1 MGLHDRMT
9 EIWDKMKEGLLIFA
23 VLLGFGFWINQGVE
37 LKGLYMDDLYLWS
50 CYGEQ
55 TFREFVFPMG
65 STRFRFIFYLA
76 AWLEIYLLKGNVE
89 LMVPFNIVLNALIAF
104 SIYKI
109 SERMSGRRK
118 IVSFLVAIAY
128 LTSRFS
134 YYQIG
139 QFYGLMESLGLWAA
153 IGMLYYTWRYA
164 TERNSMAMVGANVL
178 YFFASFIH
186 ERYMVLVPVL
196 ILGVLVGPWKRMGG
210 LAGFAKKT
218 GRNCPGEDVDEA
230 MNSGD
235 AETEDGKKVVRT
247 EVIAKDELKSSRH
260 SRPAQSRS
268 RGAAV
273 GRTGS
278 RGTGAGKSGSRMA
291 AAGRFGGRGT
301 GHAVRHNAEPASAAK
316 AVRFDIPKWLLLIL
330 TVAVFVLI
338 QNIRLQ
344 TIGTLSPAGTGGTD
358 VEDTFVMEEAMENA
372 WAQVDFVFGK
382 NSGPDY
388 LCLEPYE
395 DSPEEIQEL
404 IGKANMILG
413 ISVAVF
419 VVGCIVEAIK
429 DWRNVFGHLKTLLLF
444 LVFIALCIG
453 ASSVTIRVEMRWIY
467 VVYAAAL
474 LLLAYMSSRMHV
486 AAVLIP
492 IYVLLMFQTE
502 TYYRGLWENLY
513 YWPNQMRYNSLAEV
527 TYGTY
532 GDEIFDKQ
540 VYIIGNT
547 YGLSDFTAETFLKV
561 YDKEGDG
568 KNTTIEFIDSD
579 LDFKTIRDNAV
590 ILWEDAEHDAYLEVT
605 EFVKH
610 QRLNYAYGSY
620 ADGWVDEHGKIVL
633 MNGNKDVLKL
643 GCYYPGTIN
652 GSQICQIKVNGKRM
666 PDLVF
671 TDNYMIYEI
680 PSAPYQMIS
689 LEFSCN
695 FYVAN
700 AREKRGEERLAMVVT
715 LGAE

>member
-1 MGLHDRMT
+1 MELRNRMT
-9 EIWDKMKEGLLIFA
+9 EIWDRMKEGLLIFA

-65 STRFRFIFYLA
+65 STRFRFVFYLA
-76 AWLEIYLLKGNVE
+76 AWLEMYLLKGNVE
-89 LMVPFNIVLNALIAF
+89 LMVPFNIVLNAWIAF

-109 SERMSGRRK
+109 SERMSGKRK
-118 IVSFLVAIAY
+118 IVSLLVAIAY

-134 YYQIG
+134 YYQIS

-164 TERNSMAMVGANVL
+164 TERNSLTMLGANVL
-178 YFFASFIH
+178 YFLASFIH
-186 ERYMVLVPVL
+186 ERYMVLIPVL
-196 ILGVLVGPWKRMGG
+196 ILGILVGPWKHMGG
-210 LAGFAKKT
+210 LNGIMKKT
-218 GRNCPGEDVDEA
+218 GRNSASEETEEGQT
-230 MNSGD
+230 SGD
-235 AETEDGKKVVRT
+235 AETEDVEDVVRST
-247 EVIAKDELKSSRH
+247 RH
-260 SRPAQSRS
+260 SRSAQSRS
-268 RGAAV
+268 RGA
-273 GRTGS
+273 GS
-278 RGTGAGKSGSRMA
+278 RAGSGRSASAGKMPGRNMRSGRSVRQNA
-291 AAGRFGGRGT
+291 A
-301 GHAVRHNAEPASAAK
+301 VSAAELH
-316 AVRFDIPKWLLLIL
+316 RFDVPKWLLLIL
-330 TVAVFVLI
+330 TFAVFVLV

-404 IGKANMILG
+404 IGKANWILG
-413 ISVAVF
+413 LSVAVF

-429 DWRNVFGHLKTLLLF
+429 DWRKVFGHLKTLLLF

-474 LLLAYMSSRMHV
+474 ILLAYMSSRMH
-486 AAVLIP
+486 AAAILIP
-492 IYVLLMFQTE
+492 IYVMLMFQTE

-547 YGLSDFTAETFLKV
+547 YELSDFTARTFLKV

-568 KNTTIEFIDSD
+568 KNTTLNFIDSD

-590 ILWEDAEHDAYLEVT
+590 ILWEDAANNAYLEVT

-620 ADGWVDEHGKIVL
+620 EDGWVDEHGKIVL
-633 MNGNKDVLKL
+633 MNDNKDVLKL

-652 GSQICQIKVNGKRM
+652 GNQVCQIKVNGKRM

-671 TDNYMIYEI
+671 TDNYMTYEI

-700 AREKRGEERLAMVVT
+700 AKEKRGEERLAMVVT

>member
-1 MGLHDRMT
+1 MELRNRMT
-9 EIWDKMKEGLLIFA
+9 EIWDRMKEGLLIFA

-65 STRFRFIFYLA
+65 STRFRFVFYLA
-76 AWLEIYLLKGNVE
+76 AWLEMYLLKGNVE
-89 LMVPFNIVLNALIAF
+89 LMVPFNIVLNAWIAF

-109 SERMSGRRK
+109 SERMSGKRK
-118 IVSFLVAIAY
+118 IVSLLVAIAY

-134 YYQIG
+134 YYQIS

-164 TERNSMAMVGANVL
+164 TERNSLAMLGANVL
-178 YFFASFIH
+178 YFLASFIH
-186 ERYMVLVPVL
+186 ERYMVLIPVL
-196 ILGVLVGPWKRMGG
+196 ILGILVGPWKHMGG
-210 LAGFAKKT
+210 LNGIMKKT
-218 GRNCPGEDVDEA
+218 GRNSASEETEEGQT
-230 MNSGD
+230 SGD
-235 AETEDGKKVVRT
+235 AETEDVEDVARST
-247 EVIAKDELKSSRH
+247 RH
-260 SRPAQSRS
+260 SRSAQSRS
-268 RGAAV
+268 RGA
-273 GRTGS
+273 GS
-278 RGTGAGKSGSRMA
+278 RAGSGRSASAGKMPGRNMRSGRSVRQNA
-291 AAGRFGGRGT
+291 AVS
-301 GHAVRHNAEPASAAK
+301 AVELH
-316 AVRFDIPKWLLLIL
+316 RFDVPKWLLLIL
-330 TVAVFVLI
+330 TIAVFVLV

-404 IGKANMILG
+404 IGKANWILG
-413 ISVAVF
+413 LSVAVF

-429 DWRNVFGHLKTLLLF
+429 DWRKVFGHLKTLLLF

-474 LLLAYMSSRMHV
+474 ILLAYMSSRMH
-486 AAVLIP
+486 AAAILIP
-492 IYVLLMFQTE
+492 IYVMLMFQTE

-547 YGLSDFTAETFLKV
+547 YELSDFTARTFLKV

-568 KNTTIEFIDSD
+568 KNTTLNFIDSD

-590 ILWEDAEHDAYLEVT
+590 ILWEDAANNAYLEVT

-620 ADGWVDEHGKIVL
+620 EDGWVDEHGKIVL
-633 MNGNKDVLKL
+633 MNDNKDVLKL

-652 GSQICQIKVNGKRM
+652 GNQVCQIKVNGKRM

-671 TDNYMIYEI
+671 TDNYMTYEI

-700 AREKRGEERLAMVVT
+700 AKEKRGEERLAMVVT

>member
-1 MGLHDRMT
+1 MELRNRIA
-9 EIWDKMKEGLLIFA
+9 EIFDKTKEGLLIFA
-23 VLLGFGFWINQGVE
+23 VLLGFGFFINQGVE

-55 TFREFVFPMG
+55 TFEEFVFPIG

-76 AWLEIYLLKGNVE
+76 AWLEMYLLNGQVE

-109 SERMSGRRK
+109 SERMSGGRK

-153 IGMLYYTWRYA
+153 IGVLYYVWRYA
-164 TERNSMAMVGANVL
+164 MERNSFAMLAANVL
-178 YFFASFIH
+178 YFAASFIH

-196 ILGVLVGPWKRMGG
+196 LVGVILGPWKRRRG
-210 LAGFAKKT
+210 AGVRRKKADAAVKEST
-218 GRNCPGEDVDEA
+218 ADSEPDEVKAVQDPDEQVKEELRTNRRSRAQGR
-230 MNSGD
+230 
-235 AETEDGKKVVRT
+235 
-247 EVIAKDELKSSRH
+247 
-260 SRPAQSRS
+260 SRS
-268 RGAAV
+268 AAS
-273 GRTGS
+273 GKSGGKGLHS
-278 RGTGAGKSGSRMA
+278 LASGKSGSRRFIRTEK
-291 AAGRFGGRGT
+291 AGTESSQG
-301 GHAVRHNAEPASAAK
+301 EASGI
-316 AVRFDIPKWLLLIL
+316 VSRFDIPKWALLIL
-330 TVAVFVLI
+330 TIAVFALI
-338 QNIRLQ
+338 QNIRLN

-358 VEDTFVMEEAMENA
+358 VEDTFEMEEAMENA

-388 LCLEPYE
+388 LCVMPYE
-395 DSPEEIQEL
+395 DSPEEIQET
-404 IGKANMILG
+404 IVKANKVLG
-413 ISVAVF
+413 FSVLVF
-419 VVGCIVEAIK
+419 VIGCVVEAVK
-429 DWRNVFGHLKTLLLF
+429 DWRKVFGHLKTLILF
-444 LVFIALCIG
+444 LGFIALCIG

-474 LLLAYMSSRMHV
+474 ILLAYMSSRMHV
-486 AAVLIP
+486 GAILIP
-492 IYVLLMFQTE
+492 IYVALMFQTE
-502 TYYRGLWENLY
+502 TFYRGHWDNLY
-513 YWPNQMRYNSLAEV
+513 YMPNQMRYNSLAEETV
-527 TYGTY
+527 GTY
-532 GDEIFDKQ
+532 GDDIFDKQ

-547 YGLSDFTAETFLKV
+547 YGLSEFTAKTFLKV
-561 YDKEGDG
+561 YDKDG
-568 KNTTIEFIDSD
+568 KAKNTTIKFIDSD

-590 ILWEDAEHDAYLEVT
+590 ILWEDAENNAYIEVT

-620 ADGWVDEHGKIVL
+620 EDGWVDEHGKIVL

-652 GSQICQIKVNGKRM
+652 GKQVCQIKVNGKRM

-671 TDNYMIYEI
+671 TDNYMTYEI

-700 AREKRGEERLAMVVT
+700 AKEKRGEERLAMVVT

>member
-1 MGLHDRMT
+1 MEWRSKIGETLDRM
-9 EIWDKMKEGLLIFA
+9 KEALL
-23 VLLGFGFWINQGVE
+23 VLAILVGFGFFINQGVE

-55 TFREFVFPMG
+55 SFREFVFPVG

-76 AWLEIYLLKGNVE
+76 AWLEMFLLNGQVE
-89 LMVPFNIVLNALIAF
+89 LMVPFNIVLNGLIAF

-109 SERMSGRRK
+109 SERMSGGRK
-118 IVSFLVAIAY
+118 LVSLMVAIAY

-153 IGMLYYTWRYA
+153 LGVLYYTWRYA
-164 TERNSMAMVGANVL
+164 AERNCFAYMWALVL
-178 YFFASFIH
+178 YFAASFIH

-196 ILGVLVGPWKRMGG
+196 LIGVIIGPWKIGG
-210 LAGFAKKT
+210 LMDRLVKKAAKPSAEACDSEPEET
-218 GRNCPGEDVDEA
+218 ENRGSEQVVTEMASVDE
-230 MNSGD
+230 GHHG
-235 AETEDGKKVVRT
+235 EHR
-247 EVIAKDELKSSRH
+247 SRSAH
-260 SRPAQSRS
+260 SRS
-268 RGAAV
+268 RSSAEAKASRRNMTAAK
-273 GRTGS
+273 GHA
-278 RGTGAGKSGSRMA
+278 GTHRRA
-291 AAGRFGGRGT
+291 ANAGRADRHSAEHGRSGFT
-301 GHAVRHNAEPASAAK
+301 A
-316 AVRFDIPKWLLLIL
+316 RFDIPKWMLLIL
-330 TVAVFVLI
+330 TIAVFALI
-338 QNIRLQ
+338 QIIRLN

-358 VEDTFVMEEAMENA
+358 VEDTFVMEEAVENA

-388 LCLEPYE
+388 LCVMPYE
-395 DSPEEIQEL
+395 DSPEEIQDL
-404 IGKANMILG
+404 IGKANMVLG
-413 ISVAVF
+413 LCIAVF
-419 VVGCIVEAIK
+419 AVGCVIEAVK
-429 DWRNVFGHLKTLLLF
+429 DWRSVFRHLKTLLLF
-444 LVFIALCIG
+444 LTFIALCIG

-474 LLLAYMSSRMHV
+474 ILLAYMSSRMHV

-492 IYVLLMFQTE
+492 IYVVLMFQTE
-502 TYYRGLWENLY
+502 TFYRSHWDNLY
-513 YWPNQMRYNSLAEV
+513 YMPNQMRYNSLADV
-527 TYGTY
+527 TIGTY
-532 GDEIFDKQ
+532 GEEIFDKQ

-547 YGLSDFTAETFLKV
+547 YELSEFTAETFLKV
-561 YDKEGDG
+561 YDRDGKG
-568 KNTTIEFIDSD
+568 KNTTIKFIDSD
-579 LDFKTIRDNAV
+579 FDFKTIRDKAV
-590 ILWEDAEHDAYLEVT
+590 VLWEDAANNAYLDVT
-605 EFVKH
+605 DFVKH

-620 ADGWVDEHGKIVL
+620 EDGWVDEHGKIVL

-643 GCYYPGTIN
+643 GCYYPGTIT
-652 GSQICQIKVNGKRM
+652 GKQVCQIKVNGKRM

-671 TDNYMIYEI
+671 TDNYMTYEI

-700 AREKRGEERLAMVVT
+700 AKEKRGEERLAMVVT

>member
-1 MGLHDRMT
+1 MELRNRMA
-9 EIWDKMKEGLLIFA
+9 EIFDKMKEGLLIFA
-23 VLLGFGFWINQGVE
+23 ILLGFGFFINQGVE

-55 TFREFVFPMG
+55 TFTEFVFPVG

-76 AWLEIYLLKGNVE
+76 AWLEMFLLNGQVE
-89 LMVPFNIVLNALIAF
+89 LMVPFNIVLNAAIAF

-109 SERMSGRRK
+109 SEKMSGGRK
-118 IVSFLVAIAY
+118 IVSIFVAIAY

-139 QFYGLMESLGLWAA
+139 QFYGLMESLALWAA
-153 IGMLYYTWRYA
+153 LGVLYYTWRYVK
-164 TERNSMAMVGANVL
+164 ERNWVAVILANIL
-178 YFFASFIH
+178 YFTASFIH

-196 ILGVLVGPWKRMGG
+196 LIGILMGPWKHGRKIV
-210 LAGFAKKT
+210 KKAVSGSIDEDELLEEEEAEEGISVRKT
-218 GRNCPGEDVDEA
+218 ERRSRAQGRSRSASGRNRAAASRIVKEEA
-230 MNSGD
+230 P
-235 AETEDGKKVVRT
+235 K
-247 EVIAKDELKSSRH
+247 
-260 SRPAQSRS
+260 SRP
-268 RGAAV
+268 
-273 GRTGS
+273 
-278 RGTGAGKSGSRMA
+278 
-291 AAGRFGGRGT
+291 FG
-301 GHAVRHNAEPASAAK
+301 VD
-316 AVRFDIPKWLLLIL
+316 VPKWALLIL
-330 TVAVFVLI
+330 TAVVFILI
-338 QNIRLQ
+338 QVIRLN

-388 LCLEPYE
+388 LCVMTYE

-404 IGKANMILG
+404 IGKANLVLG
-413 ISVAVF
+413 LSIAVF
-419 VVGCIVEAIK
+419 VAGCVLEAIK
-429 DWRNVFGHLKTLLLF
+429 DWRSVFGHLKTLVLF
-444 LVFIALCIG
+444 LLFIALCIG

-474 LLLAYMSSRMHV
+474 ILLAYMSSRMHA

-492 IYVLLMFQTE
+492 IYVVLMFQTE
-502 TYYRGLWENLY
+502 TFYRSHWDVLY
-513 YWPNQMRYNSLAEV
+513 YMPNQMRYNSLAEV
-527 TYGTY
+527 TVGTY

-547 YGLSDFTAETFLKV
+547 YELSDFTARTFLKV
-561 YDKEGDG
+561 YDKEGKG
-568 KNTTIEFIDSD
+568 KNTTIHFIDSD
-579 LDFKTIRDNAV
+579 LDFKTIRDDAV
-590 ILWEDAEHDAYLEVT
+590 ILWEDAANNAYLDVT
-605 EFVKH
+605 DFVEH
-610 QRLNYAYGSY
+610 QRRNYAYGSY

-643 GCYYPGTIN
+643 GCYYPGTIT
-652 GSQICQIKVNGKRM
+652 GEQVCQIKVNGKRM

-671 TDNYMIYEI
+671 TDNYMVYEI

-700 AREKRGEERLAMVVT
+700 AKEKRGEERLAMVVT
-715 LGAE
+715 LGVE

>member
-1 MGLHDRMT
+1 MELRNRMT

-65 STRFRFIFYLA
+65 STRFRFVFYLV
-76 AWLEIYLLKGNVE
+76 AWLEMHLLKGNVE
-89 LMVPFNIVLNALIAF
+89 LMVPFNIVLNVLIAF

-109 SERMSGRRK
+109 SERMSGKRK

-134 YYQIG
+134 YYQIS

-164 TERNSMAMVGANVL
+164 TERDSLSMVSANIL
-178 YFFASFIH
+178 YFLASFIH

-196 ILGVLVGPWKRMGG
+196 ILGILVGPWKRMGG
-210 LAGFAKKT
+210 LNGFMKNVGKNEAE
-218 GRNCPGEDVDEA
+218 EDTDEERI
-230 MNSGD
+230 SGD
-235 AETEDGKKVVRT
+235 TDADEMKTVIRAEAN
-247 EVIAKDELKSSRH
+247 AKEAGRGAGH
-260 SRPAQSRS
+260 SRSAQSRS
-268 RGAAV
+268 RGAGSRAGSGRSAMAGKAV
-273 GRTGS
+273 GRGV
-278 RGTGAGKSGSRMA
+278 RQNA
-291 AAGRFGGRGT
+291 A
-301 GHAVRHNAEPASAAK
+301 VSAAK
-316 AVRFDIPKWLLLIL
+316 TFRFDIPKWLLLIL
-330 TVAVFVLI
+330 TVVVFVLI

-395 DSPEEIQEL
+395 DSPEEIQKL
-404 IGKANMILG
+404 IGKANLVLG
-413 ISVAVF
+413 LSVAVF
-419 VVGCIVEAIK
+419 VIGCIVEAVK
-429 DWRNVFGHLKTLLLF
+429 DWRKVFGHLKTLLLF

-474 LLLAYMSSRMHV
+474 ILLAYMSSRMH
-486 AAVLIP
+486 AAALLIP
-492 IYVLLMFQTE
+492 VYVVLMFQTE

-547 YGLSDFTAETFLKV
+547 YELSDFTARTFLKV
-561 YDKEGDG
+561 YDKDGDG
-568 KNTTIEFIDSD
+568 KNTTLKFIDSD
-579 LDFKTIRDNAV
+579 FDFKTIRDNAV
-590 ILWEDAEHDAYLEVT
+590 VLWEDAANNAYLEVT

-620 ADGWVDEHGKIVL
+620 EDGWVDEHGKIVL

-652 GSQICQIKVNGKRM
+652 GNQVCQIKVNGKRM

-671 TDNYMIYEI
+671 TDNYMTYEI

-700 AREKRGEERLAMVVT
+700 AKEKRGEERLAMVVT

>member
-1 MGLHDRMT
+1 MELRNRIA
-9 EIWDKMKEGLLIFA
+9 EIFDKMKEGLLVFA
-23 VLLGFGFWINQGVE
+23 VLLGFGFFINQGVE

-55 TFREFVFPMG
+55 TFKEFVFPVG

-76 AWLEIYLLKGNVE
+76 AWLEMFLLDGQVG

-109 SERMSGRRK
+109 SERMSGGRK
-118 IVSFLVAIAY
+118 IVSLLVAAAY
-128 LTSRFS
+128 LMSRFS

-153 IGMLYYTWRYA
+153 LGMLYYTWRYA
-164 TERNSMAMVGANVL
+164 TERHSFAFLGANVL
-178 YFFASFIH
+178 YFLASFIH

-196 ILGVLVGPWKRMGG
+196 LLGLLFGTRACVRNGAQAV
-210 LAGFAKKT
+210 KKAVQEEET
-218 GRNCPGEDVDEA
+218 GEPDEV
-230 MNSGD
+230 SD
-235 AETEDGKKVVRT
+235 AEEKAR
-247 EVIAKDELKSSRH
+247 EEIRNSRR
-260 SRPAQSRS
+260 SRAQGRS
-268 RGAAV
+268 RGAA
-273 GRTGS
+273 
-278 RGTGAGKSGSRMA
+278 AGKLGERSTAAKRPARQSERTAA
-291 AAGRFGGRGT
+291 AAG
-301 GHAVRHNAEPASAAK
+301 
-316 AVRFDIPKWLLLIL
+316 FDIPKWALLLI
-330 TVAVFVLI
+330 TIAVFVLI
-338 QNIRLQ
+338 QIIRLN

-358 VEDTFVMEEAMENA
+358 VEDTFVMEEAMEHA

-388 LCLEPYE
+388 LCVMPYE

-404 IGKANMILG
+404 IGKANMVLG
-413 ISVAVF
+413 LSVAAF
-419 VVGCIVEAIK
+419 IVGCVVEAVK
-429 DWRNVFGHLKTLLLF
+429 DWRKVFGHLKTLILF
-444 LVFIALCIG
+444 LAFIALCIG
-453 ASSVTIRVEMRWIY
+453 ASSVTIRVEMRWVY

-474 LLLAYMSSRMHV
+474 ILLAYMSSRMHV
-486 AAVLIP
+486 AAILVP
-492 IYVLLMFQTE
+492 IYVALMFQTE
-502 TYYRGLWENLY
+502 TFYRDHWDVLY
-513 YWPNQMRYNSLAEV
+513 LWPNQLRYNSLAEE
-527 TYGTY
+527 TIEKYGE
-532 GDEIFDKQ
+532 EIFDKQ

-547 YGLSDFTAETFLKV
+547 YEMSEFTAETFLKV
-561 YDKEGDG
+561 YDEDGKG
-568 KNTTIEFIDSD
+568 KNTTIKFIDSD

-590 ILWEDAEHDAYLEVT
+590 ILWEDAENNAYKDVT

-620 ADGWVDEHGKIVL
+620 EDGWVDEHGKIVL
-633 MNGNKDVLKL
+633 MNGNTDVLKL
-643 GCYYPGTIN
+643 GCYYPGTIT
-652 GSQICQIKVNGKRM
+652 GKQVCQIKVNGKRM

-671 TDNYMIYEI
+671 TDNYMTYEI

-700 AREKRGEERLAMVVT
+700 AKEKRGEENLAMVVT